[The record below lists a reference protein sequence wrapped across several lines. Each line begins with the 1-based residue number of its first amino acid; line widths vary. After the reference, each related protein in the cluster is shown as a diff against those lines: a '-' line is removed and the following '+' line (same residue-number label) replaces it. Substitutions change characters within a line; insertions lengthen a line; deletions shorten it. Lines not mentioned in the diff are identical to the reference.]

1 MRPSPCYQHD
11 SWHSEY
17 GKGEVPPYAGLEPFG
32 AKDRFFLTFNHFYKF
47 GCFSTNCSKANRRVL
62 CLENLEFLKLEY
74 LVLLV

>member
-1 MRPSPCYQHD
+1 MPVLSF
-11 SWHSEY
+11 S
-17 GKGEVPPYAGLEPFG
+17 VP
-32 AKDRFFLTFNHFYKF
+32 KVVFFLTFNHFYKF